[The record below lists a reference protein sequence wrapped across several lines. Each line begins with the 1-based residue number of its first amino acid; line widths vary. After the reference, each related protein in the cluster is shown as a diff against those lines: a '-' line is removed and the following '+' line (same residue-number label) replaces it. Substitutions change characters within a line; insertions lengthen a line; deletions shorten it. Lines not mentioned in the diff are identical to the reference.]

1 MKIPENFGSEEY
13 LDELDGLLHEL
24 DKLRSQ
30 MGKMERKERF
40 TISRAMESIKSIR
53 RRAERYSGRKDL
65 MSESCIRVAFQIAMV
80 ESVLLKRS

>member
-13 LDELDGLLHEL
+13 LTELDELLHEL

-30 MGKMERKERF
+30 MGRMERKERF

-53 RRAERYSGRKDL
+53 RRAERFSGRKDL
-65 MSESCIRVAFQIAMV
+65 MSESYVRIACQVALV
-80 ESVLLKRS
+80 ESVLLD

>member
-13 LDELDGLLHEL
+13 LAELDGLLHEL

-30 MGKMERKERF
+30 MGRMERKERF

-53 RRAERYSGRKDL
+53 RRAERHAGRVDL
-65 MSESCIRVAFQIAMV
+65 MSEASIRIACHLALV
-80 ESVLLKRS
+80 ESVLLE

>member
-65 MSESCIRVAFQIAMV
+65 MSESYVRVAFQIAMV

>member
-13 LDELDGLLHEL
+13 LAELDGLLHEL

-30 MGKMERKERF
+30 MGRMERKERF

-53 RRAERYSGRKDL
+53 RRAERYTSRKDL
-65 MSESCIRVAFQIAMV
+65 MSESYVRVACQIALV
-80 ESVLLKRS
+80 ESVLLKRR